1 MTDNIGEHM
10 TEQELHEAQPEKDFV
25 FQLVDQ
31 EPIKLIY
38 RDVTVPNWIAR
49 DGHWA
54 EVYNALGAA
63 RNSEMARATEMI
75 VKAMERAR
83 EVGREEAE
91 QEQERQFKQA
101 REGNFVPEQ
110 VREYRRQSS
119 MPRQVRE
126 QLSPKAREFPNKGD
140 QG

>member
-1 MTDNIGEHM
+1 MTDNIGEQM
-10 TEQELHEAQPEKDFV
+10 TDEEMHEAQPKKDFV

-31 EPIKLIY
+31 EPIKLNY
-38 RDVTVPNWIAR
+38 RNVTVPNWIGR

-54 EVYNALGAA
+54 EVYNALSAA
-63 RNSEMARATEMI
+63 RNCEMAKSTEMI

-83 EVGREEAE
+83 EVGREEGLREATAMNETVRSVAE
-91 QEQERQFKQA
+91 
-101 REGNFVPEQ
+101 
-110 VREYRRQSS
+110 REYEKAVRRQSA